1 MKSASLSTPKHL
13 NLSPIEYTILRSY
26 IMGLSEIALR
36 QLLDCTRQELNHY
49 LYDLCKKFRVENVYM
64 LINKALL
71 LGIISDQNYAP
82 EYIKQATLAFIE
94 AAEDLP
100 MGSEEYTKNKWMI
113 YSYLLEYHCFI
124 YENLKI
130 KKIPPKRD

>member
-1 MKSASLSTPKHL
+1 
-13 NLSPIEYTILRSY
+13 
-26 IMGLSEIALR
+26 MGLSEIALR

-64 LINKALL
+64 LINKALQ
-71 LGIISDQNYAP
+71 LGIISDQNYTP

-94 AAEDLP
+94 AVKDLP

-113 YSYLLEYHCFI
+113 YSFLLEYHCFI
-124 YENLKI
+124 HKNLKI

>member
-1 MKSASLSTPKHL
+1 MKSASLSIPKHL

-64 LINKALL
+64 LINKALQ
-71 LGIISDQNYAP
+71 LGIISESKLCAR
-82 EYIKQATLAFIE
+82 
-94 AAEDLP
+94 
-100 MGSEEYTKNKWMI
+100 I
-113 YSYLLEYHCFI
+113 YKTSYPSFY
-124 YENLKI
+124 
-130 KKIPPKRD
+130 RSR